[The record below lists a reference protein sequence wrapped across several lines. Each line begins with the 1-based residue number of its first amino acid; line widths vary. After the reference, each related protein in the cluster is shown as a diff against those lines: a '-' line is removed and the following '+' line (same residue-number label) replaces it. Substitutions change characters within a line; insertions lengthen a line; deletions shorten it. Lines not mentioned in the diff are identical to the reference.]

1 MPHRIT
7 IPGLDY
13 DRCGDCGQ
21 YLIRDGEIQR
31 MEQLISHKLARN
43 RDKEAT
49 ELQLILLTEKQRRS
63 SPCPSNQSNSPAK
76 YQ

>member
-13 DRCGDCGQ
+13 DRCGQCGQ

-31 MEQLISHKLARN
+31 LEELIAVAMARN
-43 RDKEAT
+43 RGKEAA
-49 ELQLILLTEKQRRS
+49 ELQTLLFTEKQRRS
-63 SPCPSNQSNSPAK
+63 DPCPKN
-76 YQ
+76 